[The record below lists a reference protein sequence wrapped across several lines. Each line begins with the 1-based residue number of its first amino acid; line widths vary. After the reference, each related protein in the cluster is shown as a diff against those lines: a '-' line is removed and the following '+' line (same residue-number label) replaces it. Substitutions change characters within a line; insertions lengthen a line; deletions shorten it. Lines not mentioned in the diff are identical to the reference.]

1 MLCVAA
7 NLNEALILKMRSD
20 PISRARGRN
29 EVPLSTAIGL
39 MVRERLTGQAPPE
52 AARAGVDLVRQ
63 WIEDKAGADLDSL
76 GLALDDQ
83 QTFQKLSAAL
93 LEHLDLV
100 DADAPP
106 EQSDEDGSQDENEEG
121 EDEQEGD
128 EDQDSKGEA
137 ISPSTRASSRIKAT
151 AKTATLN
158 IVR

>member
-106 EQSDEDGSQDENEEG
+106 EQSDEDGSQDENEDG

-128 EDQDSKGEA
+128 EDQDSKGEGDK
-137 ISPSTRASSRIKAT
+137 SVQNPHKPENGDG
-151 AKTATLN
+151 KKKK
-158 IVR
+158 

>member
-93 LEHLDLV
+93 LEHLDIV
-100 DADAPP
+100 DADAPTA
-106 EQSDEDGSQDENEEG
+106 QHDEDSSWDENSEG
-121 EDEQEGD
+121 EVGTERHEAQE
-128 EDQDSKGEA
+128 
-137 ISPSTRASSRIKAT
+137 T
-151 AKTATLN
+151 AKWKDGKK
-158 IVR
+158 

>member
-106 EQSDEDGSQDENEEG
+106 EQSDEEGRSEEHTS
-121 EDEQEGD
+121 ELQ
-128 EDQDSKGEA
+128 SLMR
-137 ISPSTRASSRIKAT
+137 ISYA
-151 AKTATLN
+151 
-158 IVR
+158 VF